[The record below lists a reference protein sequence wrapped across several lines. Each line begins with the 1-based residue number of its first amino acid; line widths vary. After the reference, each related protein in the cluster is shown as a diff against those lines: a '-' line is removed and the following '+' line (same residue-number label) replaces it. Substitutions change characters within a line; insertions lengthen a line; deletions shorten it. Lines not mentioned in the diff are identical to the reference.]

1 MAVLAGF
8 LNSKRALLCLALL
21 IGATVLAAMGVFTK
35 DDWISYTQYIVTVW
49 VGGET
54 LTKAMEIYAAS
65 KKDGGS

>member
-8 LNSKRALLCLALL
+8 LQSKRAILCLALL

-49 VGGET
+49 VAGET
-54 LTKAMEIYAAS
+54 ATKVAEIFGT
-65 KKDGGS
+65 KKDTSS